1 MLKSLKV
8 ILLVLLLVI
17 VYVLVNENSAY
28 NYIYPEYRV
37 KSYEIEV
44 VNSKSILNQ
53 DPVSLIPVIYHGT
66 LDFDTIPEIDRKSV
80 FINYMLPAIVI
91 ERDRLL
97 DLLRH
102 VEYVENRMVNR
113 LPLRHDD
120 LLFFKEMMEKYD
132 AASIKD
138 LKIRLYPQPVS
149 LILAQA
155 TIESGWGTSNVFSK
169 AHNPFGIMSFSTD
182 EPRMR
187 FVNPELKTE
196 VFVRSYR
203 DVFQSVEHYFL
214 FTAKLSSY
222 EKFRKKRWE
231 RGTSFDLVKLMKS
244 YHKSIEYTELI
255 DSIIRTNDF
264 EKYDNISINKD
275 YFGYKKN
282 YLQLIRSYFEDY
294 F

>member
-17 VYVLVNENSAY
+17 GYVLVNENSSI
-28 NYIYPEYRV
+28 NYIYPEYKV

-44 VNSKSILNQ
+44 TSSKSILGQ
-53 DPVSLIPVIYHGT
+53 DQISLIPVKYLGT
-66 LDFDTIPEIDRKSV
+66 LDFDTIPEVVRKEV

-102 VEYVENRMVNR
+102 IEFIENRMVNK

-120 LLFFKEMMEKYD
+120 LVFFKQMMEKYD
-132 AASIKD
+132 AVSIKD
-138 LKIRLYPQPVS
+138 LKMRLYPQPVS

-155 TIESGWGTSNVFSK
+155 VLESGWGTSNVFSR
-169 AHNPFGIMSFSTD
+169 AHNPFGIMSYATD

-196 VFVRSYR
+196 VFVRSYV
-203 DVFQSVEHYFL
+203 DVFQSVEHYFF

-244 YHKSIEYTELI
+244 YHKSIEYPDLI
-255 DSIIRTNDF
+255 GSIIRTNDF